1 MHLKATGNNG
11 KTISNGSQAHA
22 RADSASV
29 RTTERDVV
37 RGGRMQTL
45 VLEDAGQ
52 GKK

>member
-1 MHLKATGNNG
+1 MHLKATGNDG

-22 RADSASV
+22 RADSTSV